1 MNERISKI
9 CTKCN
14 QPFTTSEDYDT
25 CSYCWVEKLTSF
37 KKYIKSKL
45 FNRLADKYL
54 KKGL

>member
-14 QPFTTSEDYDT
+14 QPFDTSEDYDT

-45 FNRLADKYL
+45 LPHLFSKAIRYDN
-54 KKGL
+54 